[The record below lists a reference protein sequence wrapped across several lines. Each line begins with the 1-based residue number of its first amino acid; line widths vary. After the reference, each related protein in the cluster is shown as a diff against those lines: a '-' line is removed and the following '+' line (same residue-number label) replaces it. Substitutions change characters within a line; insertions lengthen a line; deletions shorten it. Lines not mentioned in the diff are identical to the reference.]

1 MVEMDMI
8 VLTANRVDMDM
19 TIRLIINMLEM
30 DMIMLIINMTDMDMV
45 IKLIINIVEMD
56 VIIGLMISIVDV
68 GVIKQI
74 MEDMESIDT
83 SVAIKGIILMVMV
96 AT

>member
-1 MVEMDMI
+1 
-8 VLTANRVDMDM
+8 
-19 TIRLIINMLEM
+19 
-30 DMIMLIINMTDMDMV
+30 MTDMDMV
-45 IKLIINIVEMD
+45 IKLISNIVEMD
-56 VIIGLMISIVDV
+56 VIIGLMISMVDV